1 MNQDSLLLV
10 AGLLA
15 AVLVWNVFI
24 SINQAADSASLS
36 NLELESCAA
45 RHSAAVDSVGK
56 VIQQVALSSD
66 LELATHYS
74 VDSVTYPCTGNVMEN
89 AKISIKLE
97 SEASCLQKA
106 PSPNCFSIT
115 LFTQSF
121 SLKRFYSLGD
131 ASFSSL
137 SECTDKTG
145 HYPVGV
151 QGFGFGDFL
160 FSNSSEKICIYRIK

>member
-1 MNQDSLLLV
+1 MNENFLMVV

-24 SINQAADSASLS
+24 SMNQAADSAALS

-56 VIQQVALSSD
+56 SIQQVAFSP
-66 LELATHYS
+66 ETEFATHYRIGAIA
-74 VDSVTYPCTGNVMEN
+74 YPCTESAMEN
-89 AKISIKLE
+89 AKISIGLE
-97 SEASCLQKA
+97 SEASCLQNA

-115 LFTQSF
+115 LSTQSF
-121 SLKRFYSLGD
+121 SLKRFYSLGG
-131 ASFSSL
+131 SGFSSP
-137 SECTDKTG
+137 SECSDKTG
-145 HYPVGV
+145 YDSVGV

-160 FSNSSEKICIYRIK
+160 FSNSSEKVCIYRAK